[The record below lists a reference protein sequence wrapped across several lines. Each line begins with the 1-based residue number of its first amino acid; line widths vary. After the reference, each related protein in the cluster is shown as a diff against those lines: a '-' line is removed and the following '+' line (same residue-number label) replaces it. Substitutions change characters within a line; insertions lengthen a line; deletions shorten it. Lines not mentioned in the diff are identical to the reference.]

1 MGETVG
7 ALLGEALGLGVGT
20 PSANARSTPTIRR
33 TFMILTMASQMIP
46 GKIAGQTHI
55 DNLGVFFI

>member
-20 PSANARSTPTIRR
+20 PNTNASVVVP
-33 TFMILTMASQMIP
+33 LTVAAVLRVTVCVP
-46 GKIAGQTHI
+46 
-55 DNLGVFFI
+55 V